1 MRRKATATLFFSC
14 LVLLIC
20 SRGFAA
26 VNVAPSSFSVAQ
38 GQATTVTLQYQFT
51 DIHAST
57 GPLFTGVLTS
67 TNGTFLAGG
76 VIGSNP
82 VPMSV
87 NIINGR
93 GTASEI
99 LVIPVG
105 VIERALRSGT
115 TKFIHQR
122 VFMGASPMGDIAA
135 VQISITS
142 DSAASFNV
150 KRVELYFDNN
160 RAEVTVQKYFP
171 NLKAYADIRYTG
183 SGLLEGY
190 WEVDG
195 RIISRVHQMLTFGA
209 MTTLKTPDLPALP
222 TFDPGS
228 HIIRF
233 VITNQGVGL
242 PTPALIYFVTN
253 EEFKGKMMEL
263 SIKAPQ
269 EGSAIERKS
278 AMFKWGSFSGAS
290 LFLVHYYENI
300 EANPVFSAYTKKNSY
315 ILPEQVFTN
324 IFSSGKKYYWRV
336 TGYNDKDNMIGES
349 ATNSFTVK

>member
-1 MRRKATATLFFSC
+1 MRRKATATLLFSC
-14 LVLLIC
+14 LVVLIC

-26 VNVAPSSFSVAQ
+26 VNVTPSSFSVAS
-38 GQATTVTLQYQFT
+38 GQATTITLQYNFAGIGLMT
-51 DIHAST
+51 
-57 GPLFTGVLTS
+57 PFTGIITS
-67 TNGTFLAGG
+67 TNGTFICPDA
-76 VIGSNP
+76 VIGTNP

-87 NIINGR
+87 SITNG
-93 GTASEI
+93 GGIASEA
-99 LVIPVG
+99 LVIPAG
-105 VIERALRSGT
+105 VVERALSRGFTNFIYRRNFSSPSGDT
-115 TKFIHQR
+115 A
-122 VFMGASPMGDIAA
+122 VF
-135 VQISITS
+135 QISITS
-142 DSAASFNV
+142 DSVASFNV
-150 KRVELYFDNN
+150 KRVELYFDNR
-160 RAEVTVQKYFP
+160 RAEMTVQKYFP

-195 RIISRVHQMLTFGA
+195 RIITRVHKMLTFGA
-209 MTTLKTPDLPALP
+209 MTTLNTPDIPALP

-242 PTPALIYFVTN
+242 PTPALIYFVTT
-253 EEFKGKMMEL
+253 EEFRARMMEL
-263 SIKAPQ
+263 AVKSPQ
-269 EGSAIERKS
+269 AGSTIERKS

-290 LFLVHYYENI
+290 LFLIQYYENI

-324 IFSSGKKYYWRV
+324 IFSSGKKYYWKV
-336 TGYNDKDNMIGES
+336 TGYNDKDNVIGES